1 MESLLGQ
8 EFETMDKAR
17 DMIKDTIISTG
28 FSYKKI
34 RSNQSRYILVYKD
47 STCIIYPFILLQIVI
62 Y

>member
-17 DMIKDTIISTG
+17 DMIKDTIISAG

-47 STCIIYPFILLQIVI
+47 STCIIYPFI
-62 Y
+62 